1 MKLLIFGGE
10 GITGHILTSY
20 FSEFPNFTVFY
31 TSRDINDDKSIYLN
45 LPDTIKAEEIIEA
58 IRPDVVINCIEMT
71 RNKAE
76 KNPFLAFQINGLF
89 PHQLAKLIERQQGKL
104 IHLSTDC
111 VFSGNKGDYSEKDI
125 ADGTSVYAKSKLLGE
140 ITDNKHLTIRTS
152 VIGPELNPDSPRLF
166 SRFMKKH
173 TGEIKGYEKLLWNGI
188 TTLELAKAIK
198 VLIDNEVTGLYHLGS
213 SYKISEKKLLELM
226 KRIFSKNNV
235 TISPDFGV
243 TLDRSIKNTR
253 TDFEYFIPPYDSM
266 LEELKKWMANHPS
279 IRNNHSTI
287 LFLDNNP
294 LEKQEE

>member
-10 GITGHILTSY
+10 GIAGHIITSY
-20 FSEFPNFTVFY
+20 FNEFQNFTVFY
-31 TSRDINDDKSIYLN
+31 TSRDINDNRSIYLN
-45 LPDTIKAEEIIEA
+45 LPDTIKAEEIIEV

-71 RNKAE
+71 GNNAE
-76 KNPFLAFQINGLF
+76 KNPLLAFQINSLF
-89 PHQLAKLIERQQGKL
+89 PHQLTKLIERQQGKL

-125 ADGTSVYAKSKLLGE
+125 PDGTTVYATSKHLGE
-140 ITDNKHLTIRTS
+140 IINNKHLTIRTS
-152 VIGPELNPDSPRLF
+152 VIGPELNPDSTRLF
-166 SRFMKKH
+166 SRFMKQ

-198 VLIDNEVTGLYHLGS
+198 ALIDNEVIGLYHLGS
-213 SYKISEKKLLELM
+213 NYKISEKKLVELM
-226 KRIFSKNNV
+226 KNIFSKNNV

-266 LEELKKWMANHPS
+266 LEELKRWIDNHPN
-279 IRNNHSTI
+279 IKNRNSTTRFTE
-287 LFLDNNP
+287 L
-294 LEKQEE
+294 